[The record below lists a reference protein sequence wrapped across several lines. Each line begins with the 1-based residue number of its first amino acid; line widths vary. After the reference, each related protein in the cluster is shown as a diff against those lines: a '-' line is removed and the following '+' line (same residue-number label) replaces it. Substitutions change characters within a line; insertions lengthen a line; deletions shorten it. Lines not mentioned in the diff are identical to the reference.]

1 MDSKLLIILYR
12 ILFSLLRLLSRM
24 PLGVHYFFADWLLYP
39 IAYHLVRYRRKL
51 VNRQLA
57 DCFPEKS
64 EKERNAIA
72 RRFYHFFCDCIV
84 ETLKLATMPHD
95 EVKRRVEFVGIEEMQ
110 QTLKQAGKKFGFFY
124 LGHYGNWEWMASF
137 QQWLSPGVTEMNVY
151 RRLKNRA
158 IDRLMLAIRAKRG
171 GVCVEKQRILREMVR
186 YRAEK
191 KPVAVGLL
199 CDQKPRPEVTRTW
212 TMFLNQETGF
222 LDGGEVLG
230 RKFGYPVFY
239 VYIIREQRGIY
250 RTQMKLLAARPEE
263 TQEGEITTAYARLL
277 EKNIREQPAL
287 WLWTHNRWKWGKVKS
302 EK

>member
-1 MDSKLLIILYR
+1 MHYR
-12 ILFSLLRLLSRM
+12 I
-24 PLGVHYFFADWLLYP
+24 ADYVLYP
-39 IAYHLVRYRRKL
+39 VIYYVARYRRGITEKNL
-51 VNRQLA
+51 RLS
-57 DCFPEKS
+57 FPEKS
-64 EKERNAIA
+64 DSERQQIA
-72 RRFYHFFCDCIV
+72 RDFYRQFCYTIV
-84 ETLKLATMPHD
+84 ESIYGYRID
-95 EVKRRVEFVGIEEMQ
+95 EEEMRRRVVFEGMEEVNRLVAAAGGGIFM
-110 QTLKQAGKKFGFFY
+110 LA
-124 LGHYGNWEWMASF
+124 HIGNWEWMASF

-239 VYIIREQRGIY
+239 AYIIREQRGIY

-277 EKNIREQPAL
+277 EQNIREQPAL
-287 WLWTHNRWKWGKVKS
+287 WLWTHNRWKWGKVKG
-302 EK
+302 ER